1 MKMDQL
7 KAIKDLTDFLEHPLT
22 DEKMKILAEHLHID
36 NFRKISKEVFPR
48 DDKMVKKFRK
58 GQIGDWKNYFTDD
71 DQKLKLWN
79 QKIDDLVENTK

>member
-1 MKMDQL
+1 
-7 KAIKDLTDFLEHPLT
+7 
-22 DEKMKILAEHLHID
+22 
-36 NFRKISKEVFPR
+36 
-48 DDKMVKKFRK
+48 MVKKFRK